1 MQFILPQL
9 ANNEDR
15 KSVHYEAN
23 YGDLGDSIRF
33 ASDTTGILQN

>member
-9 ANNEDR
+9 ANEDR

-23 YGDLGDSIRF
+23 YDDLGDSIRF